1 MALLRKC
8 DESDGTELVG
18 SSSASEVTGVK
29 MEAAEPRPFTA
40 SLTPETAPVTAV
52 DSTAVYE
59 NICGI
64 CFTDVHPI
72 DNPRGRLN
80 SCGHLFCSY
89 CIKEWAKNTN
99 VCPNC
104 KARFTRIYTFHAD
117 SGKEEE
123 TKVRKRNYIAWETSY
138 YDDGEGD
145 DAVSEEVLP
154 SSVVCDVCQKPH
166 NAARMIFCDR
176 RQCVFAAHLD
186 CLSLEERPVTF
197 LCTVC
202 TKLREKEEDDHVPLA
217 DCLSAAALDAAAAA
231 PETPAPP
238 TPVSAE
244 QESAPA
250 PVRRRTA
257 APAAAAPAV
266 ATQTRHP
273 VGLTATGDGDRSSEV
288 PTGASSLLPPP
299 SLAAAVPMRHVPR
312 GTSHA
317 TLTHRDFSQGTSS
330 SPSPSTGLPPVLRE
344 SSTAS
349 RAPVDFSKSHLH
361 LMGHATTA
369 SRRRSRGAPSTTRTM
384 AASEADDDYYFLA
397 PTSHAVAARIELS
410 RVRQARAAEAQTRRQ
425 RERAKAE
432 RLQEAYSVQHRDL
445 VLGDIRKRAHRTSAD
460 EVTAELESAA
470 EELRDPQQRRLIE
483 ERMVRKWAADMLPV
497 LRRRR
502 YVEGDTATTESDL
515 WAQATAQAR
524 IMVREK
530 LEAKCESLRRRRE
543 QLVRAQAQ
551 REAAALGKLAR
562 IIAQHRERSRRV
574 TK

>member
-1 MALLRKC
+1 MALRRKC
-8 DESDGTELVG
+8 DESDETELMG

-29 MEAAEPRPFTA
+29 WEAAEPRSFTA
-40 SLTPETAPVTAV
+40 SSTPETAQVTAV

-104 KARFTRIYTFHAD
+104 KARFTRIYTFYAD

-138 YDDGEGD
+138 YDDDEGD
-145 DAVSEEVLP
+145 DAASEEVLP
-154 SSVVCDVCQKPH
+154 NSVVCDVCQQPH

-176 RQCVFAAHLD
+176 RQCAFAAHLD

-197 LCTVC
+197 LCTAC
-202 TKLREKEEDDHVPLA
+202 TKLREKEESDHVPLA
-217 DCLSAAALDAAAAA
+217 DCFTAAALAAAAA
-231 PETPAPP
+231 ASEPPAPP
-238 TPVSAE
+238 TPVAAE
-244 QESAPA
+244 QVSAPA
-250 PVRRRTA
+250 PVRGR
-257 APAAAAPAV
+257 AAAPAV

-273 VGLTATGDGDRSSEV
+273 VAPTATGDGDRSAEV
-288 PTGASSLLPPP
+288 STRASSLLPPP
-299 SLAAAVPMRHVPR
+299 SAVAAVPMRRVPR
-312 GTSHA
+312 RTSHA
-317 TLTHRDFSQGTSS
+317 AVTHRDFSQGNSS
-330 SPSPSTGLPPVLRE
+330 SPCPSTSLPPVLRE

-349 RAPVDFSKSHLH
+349 RAPVDFSKSHLR

-369 SRRRSRGAPSTTRTM
+369 SRRRSREAPLTTQTM

-410 RVRQARAAEAQTRRQ
+410 RVTQARAAEAQTRRQ

-432 RLQEAYSVQHRDL
+432 RLQAAYGVQHRDL
-445 VLGDIRKRAHRTSAD
+445 VLGGIRKQAYRTSAD
-460 EVTAELESAA
+460 EVTAELESA
-470 EELRDPQQRRLIE
+470 EEEFRDPQQRLLIE

-530 LEAKCESLRRRRE
+530 LEAEGESLRRRRE

-562 IIAQHRERSRRV
+562 IIAQHRERTERV
-574 TK
+574 TQ

>member
-8 DESDGTELVG
+8 DESDETELMG

-29 MEAAEPRPFTA
+29 WEAAEPRSLTA
-40 SLTPETAPVTAV
+40 SSTPETAPVTAV

-138 YDDGEGD
+138 YDDDGD

-154 SSVVCDVCQKPH
+154 NSVVCDVCQQPH

-176 RQCVFAAHLD
+176 RQCAFAAHLD

-197 LCTVC
+197 LCTAC

-217 DCLSAAALDAAAAA
+217 DCFSAAALAAAAA
-231 PETPAPP
+231 SEPPAPP
-238 TPVSAE
+238 TPVAAE

-250 PVRRRTA
+250 QVRGRTA
-257 APAAAAPAV
+257 ALAV

-273 VGLTATGDGDRSSEV
+273 VAPTATGDGDRSSEV
-288 PTGASSLLPPP
+288 STRASSLLPLP
-299 SLAAAVPMRHVPR
+299 STVAAVPMRHVPR
-312 GTSHA
+312 RTSHA
-317 TLTHRDFSQGTSS
+317 TVAHRDFSQGTSS
-330 SPSPSTGLPPVLRE
+330 SPSSSTCLPPVLRE
-344 SSTAS
+344 SSTAP

-361 LMGHATTA
+361 LVGHATTA
-369 SRRRSRGAPSTTRTM
+369 SRRRSRGAPSTTHTM

-397 PTSHAVAARIELS
+397 STSHAVAARIELS
-410 RVRQARAAEAQTRRQ
+410 RVRQARAAEAHTRRQ

-432 RLQEAYSVQHRDL
+432 RLQAAYGVQHRDL
-445 VLGDIRKRAHRTSAD
+445 VLGDIRKRAHRISAD
-460 EVTAELESAA
+460 EVTAELESAE

-530 LEAKCESLRRRRE
+530 LEAKGESLRRRRE
-543 QLVRAQAQ
+543 QLVRGQAQ

-562 IIAQHRERSRRV
+562 IIAQHRERTQRV
-574 TK
+574 TQ